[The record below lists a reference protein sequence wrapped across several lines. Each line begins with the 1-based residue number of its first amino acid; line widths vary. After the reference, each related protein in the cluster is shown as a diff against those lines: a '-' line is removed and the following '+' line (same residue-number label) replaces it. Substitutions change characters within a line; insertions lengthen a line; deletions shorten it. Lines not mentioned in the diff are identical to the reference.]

1 MTVDGAEGRSRI
13 TLRKNA
19 ERRVSESIQP
29 LKSIPRDNIL
39 ELIHELEVHQVELEQ
54 QNQELRRSQSELEGL
69 RKKYFDLY
77 DLAPIGYV
85 TLDQKGLIRE
95 INLIGA
101 ALLGTERRRLNGRR
115 FARFVAQP
123 ESEGFH
129 RFHRRL
135 FEFGKFEDCEL
146 KLVRAERA
154 PVDVLLAGIAVR
166 DIEGSLNLCQIAVTD
181 ITLRKRAEERER
193 LAVIGETA
201 ARFAHEIANPLNGI
215 AYNLRF
221 LEKSLFEI
229 GDEKVTSTM
238 KLLVEEIR
246 RLNDLLRDFSKLSK
260 RETYDLHPTSLAV
273 LAKEILDGEEA
284 KYNSKG
290 IRVKLI
296 VAPDLPLVLAD
307 RGKIKQAMLNLCKN
321 AEEAMPEG
329 GTLTIIGAES
339 KDQVIVEVR
348 DTGVGIPEG
357 LNLAEPFT
365 TTKSSGSGLGI
376 MIVRQIISL
385 HHGSF
390 SYNSEPGKG
399 SSFFLRLPVHS
410 AR

>member
-1 MTVDGAEGRSRI
+1 MTVDKAEGRSRI

-39 ELIHELEVHQVELEQ
+39 ELIHELEVHQVELEM
-54 QNQELRRSQSELEGL
+54 QNEELRRSQSELEGL

-95 INLIGA
+95 INLTGA
-101 ALLGTERRRLNGRR
+101 TLLGTERRRLDGRR
-115 FARFVAQP
+115 FVRFVAPP
-123 ESEGFH
+123 EREGFH

-238 KLLVEEIR
+238 KLVVEEIR

-284 KYNSKG
+284 KYISKG

-339 KDQVIVEVR
+339 KDQVILEVR
-348 DTGVGIPEG
+348 DTGMGIPEG
-357 LNLAEPFT
+357 LNLAAPFT

-385 HHGSF
+385 HHGSY
-390 SYNSEPGKG
+390 SYSSEPGKG

-410 AR
+410 AF

>member
-1 MTVDGAEGRSRI
+1 MTVDKAEGRSRI

-54 QNQELRRSQSELEGL
+54 QNQELRRSQSKLEGL

-95 INLIGA
+95 INLTGA
-101 ALLGTERRRLNGRR
+101 TLLGTERRRLDGRR
-115 FARFVAQP
+115 FVRFVAPP
-123 ESEGFH
+123 EREGFH
-129 RFHRRL
+129 RFHRRV

-284 KYNSKG
+284 KYISKG

-339 KDQVIVEVR
+339 KDQVILEVR
-348 DTGVGIPEG
+348 DTGMGIPEG
-357 LNLAEPFT
+357 LNLAAPFT

-410 AR
+410 AF